1 MAAVISLREVVDA
14 IEGQADESASYLDT
28 DTGQIVLV
36 TDEEVQIVEEGRGD
50 EAPEWLRE
58 GLPKVREVLDSTR
71 FLRMPSKFDVHEW
84 DIMRQFSAAQ
94 QDDRVREELSNAIQ
108 GSGAFR
114 MFKSTL
120 RHFNLE
126 DPWYQFRAH
135 ALEEIARDWLE
146 AHHLPYK

>member
-14 IEGQADESASYLDT
+14 LEEQADESASYLDL
-28 DTGQIVLV
+28 DTGEIVLV
-36 TDEEVQIVEEGRGD
+36 TNEEVRVVEEGSGD
-50 EAPEWLRE
+50 EAPEWQQD
-58 GLPKVREVLDSTR
+58 GLPRVREVLGSTR
-71 FLRMPSKFDVHEW
+71 FVRLPSKFDVHEW

-94 QDDRVREELSNAIQ
+94 EDGRVRDELSNAIH

-126 DPWYQFRAH
+126 DSWYQFRAH
-135 ALEEIARDWLE
+135 ALEQIARDWLE